1 MDRNVC
7 WEVMFLLLVV
17 QEDFQTS
24 DCLKV
29 SGEDQDLCL
38 WQITETL
45 SFFIKRWRS
54 WRTKNGAEWEQ
65 RNITNKRLHSGVYPG
80 ELHDSE
86 DRACQCFCVV
96 FLCDWRSLDL
106 CPEHVSASRNVVR
119 RCVAVTHAVR
129 TNTHWYING
138 SRSEGGVGVGG
149 GGRFRPLP
157 MLCQAICSRCHL
169 HNHLPVSSSSSSV
182 VAAHTHTHTA
192 TQMVS
197 FCPEEMASWF
207 QEEQNGVAP
216 ENPWKSMYHFTI
228 DAYQSHCY
236 RCWKKMWHNL
246 TIKNGWKDGW
256 RGFCKCASTKWGK
269 HLYPLL
275 ASHPPPPPCF
285 VHLSDSDIPPLNEK
299 SFLLWDVW
307 GVFMYSLCHPT
318 WREYDQDLGSTS

>member
-1 MDRNVC
+1 M
-7 WEVMFLLLVV
+7 EV
-17 QEDFQTS
+17 
-24 DCLKV
+24 
-29 SGEDQDLCL
+29 G
-38 WQITETL
+38 
-45 SFFIKRWRS
+45 
-54 WRTKNGAEWEQ
+54 Q
-65 RNITNKRLHSGVYPG
+65 RVGWG
-80 ELHDSE
+80 
-86 DRACQCFCVV
+86 
-96 FLCDWRSLDL
+96 W
-106 CPEHVSASRNVVR
+106 
-119 RCVAVTHAVR
+119 
-129 TNTHWYING
+129 
-138 SRSEGGVGVGG
+138 GVGG
-149 GGRFRPLP
+149 GSGLSPCSARP
-157 MLCQAICSRCHL
+157 
-169 HNHLPVSSSSSSV
+169 SV
-182 VAAHTHTHTA
+182 PAATFTTTFLFHPPLLLWWQHTHTHTA

-216 ENPWKSMYHFTI
+216 ENPWKSLYHFTI

-275 ASHPPPPPCF
+275 ASHPPPCF